1 MNEPNDPNDP
11 FIWLPVID
19 GNRVEEI
26 QLQSGMTGKQFKI
39 ASDQENSKH
48 APISRDK
55 LEELLKGF
63 KDYEVETIEL
73 NVVGAIETGGPLQ
86 FIIAGK
92 AEAGM
97 TVTLKKKGSGEKA
110 KE

>member
-1 MNEPNDPNDP
+1 MSEPNQPNDP

-26 QLQSGMTGKQFKI
+26 QLQGGMAGKQFKT
-39 ASDQENSKH
+39 ASGQGHSKH
-48 APISRDK
+48 TAISRNN
-55 LEELLKGF
+55 LEQLLKGF
-63 KDYEVETIEL
+63 EDYEIDTIEL